1 MQILHINDK
10 LTEAGGTEIYIR
22 DLIPILNKHNIKS
35 EWISINLIKNNLI
48 IKSKNKDIEWNGK
61 IKNFHESCFYKLID
75 KNTIFHVH
83 NLKEPKIMELL
94 F

>member
-10 LTEAGGTEIYIR
+10 LTEEVGGTEIYIR

-48 IKSKNKDIEWNGK
+48 IKSKVNDLNG
-61 IKNFHESCFYKLID
+61 
-75 KNTIFHVH
+75 
-83 NLKEPKIMELL
+83 MEK
-94 F
+94 